1 MRSEAGLLSTSFSS
15 FGWSF
20 RAELLRCVFG
30 CFDGLGDAA
39 GGMPA
44 TPRPRLL
51 PLAPVVISDAFVFAL
66 ALALGF
72 ALGFTFGFAF
82 DFAFDLDGALA
93 AAAAAAGSGGCRGGG
108 GEGSGGG
115 GGIAA
120 EEEAILVARARR
132 MCGAD
137 SAMPPRPP

>member
-1 MRSEAGLLSTSFSS
+1 VKNLSQIPSQGQHF
-15 FGWSF
+15 F
-20 RAELLRCVFG
+20 RMPSLASTMP
-30 CFDGLGDAA
+30 AQHPPWP
-39 GGMPA
+39 PA

-93 AAAAAAGSGGCRGGG
+93 AAAAAVGNGGCRGGG

>member
-72 ALGFTFGFAF
+72 ALGFSFGFAF

-93 AAAAAAGSGGCRGGG
+93 TAAAGSGGCRGGG